1 VSNTPETDTR
11 PRAGWIKAV
20 PYAVLLAYALGPL
33 LLIPL
38 VSGPW
43 PVVVFIFAVAAIAG
57 LVDGLFFRPT
67 WSLPI
72 IAAAGFWI
80 AQLLYF
86 NDGTRIYSFGV
97 IAVCAVAAW
106 GGSLLTSGAGSE
118 SSTSKAQV

>member
-1 VSNTPETDTR
+1 MSNTPETDTR

-38 VSGPW
+38 VSDPW
-43 PVVVFIFAVAAIAG
+43 PVVGYIFTVAAIAG
-57 LVDGLFFRPT
+57 LVDGLYFRPT

-72 IAAAGFWI
+72 VAAAGFWI

>member
-1 VSNTPETDTR
+1 M
-11 PRAGWIKAV
+11 
-20 PYAVLLAYALGPL
+20 PYVVLVAYALGPL

-72 IAAAGFWI
+72 VAAGGFWI

-86 NDGTRIYSFGV
+86 NDEARFYLLGV
-97 IAVCAVAAW
+97 IGVCALAAW
-106 GGSLLTSGAGSE
+106 VGSPLPSGAGSE